1 MSENFQNKEGKS
13 KLEEGTGLN
22 LQFDKLGG
30 LLPVVVQ
37 EQKSGEIL
45 MLGYTNEEAFEHTRK
60 HNLATFWS
68 RSRRELWIKGETSGN
83 RLHVCEIRVDCD
95 QDALVYIVKLEGKG
109 ACHTKNK
116 KSEFRKSC
124 FYRKVDTSKQNLIF
138 D

>member
-1 MSENFQNKEGKS
+1 M
-13 KLEEGTGLN
+13 LEEGTGLN
-22 LQFDKLGG
+22 LQFDKSDG

-68 RSRRELWIKGETSGN
+68 RSRQELWVKGETSGN
-83 RLHVCEIRVDCD
+83 RLHVREIRVDCD